1 MQALTYPTEQS
12 AREEAGDGRE
22 DMSLHSRREKFL
34 LLLIVVVGE
43 IFFIRVLDKRK
54 KISPTTP
61 IGG

>member
-43 IFFIRVLDKRK
+43 IFFQQG
-54 KISPTTP
+54 T
-61 IGG
+61 